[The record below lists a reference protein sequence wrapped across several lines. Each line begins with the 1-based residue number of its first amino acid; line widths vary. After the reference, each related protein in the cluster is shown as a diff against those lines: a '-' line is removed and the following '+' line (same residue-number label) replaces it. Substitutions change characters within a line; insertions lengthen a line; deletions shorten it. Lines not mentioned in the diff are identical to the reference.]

1 MLDSMNSNQTCEPGP
16 PQFFQKWD
24 QNEHKMEQHIFWYLG
39 SLELTPHLIA
49 DPDLSDHFPNIIY
62 QPQIL
67 LEWFSDH
74 Q

>member
-1 MLDSMNSNQTCEPGP
+1 
-16 PQFFQKWD
+16 
-24 QNEHKMEQHIFWYLG
+24 MEQHIFWYLG

-49 DPDLSDHFPNIIY
+49 DPALSDHFLNIIY